1 MPIEQSDIV
10 RSPANGPGPVTR
22 MNMRP
27 YTNAGIVRM
36 AAITV
41 RPMSA
46 IGFGTRLL
54 AERNASGSEMTAPTI
69 VPRNAMQNVSSS
81 RYGTPFVPSVK
92 RSFPDGW
99 KMPER
104 MFPATARPLPVGL
117 LTRTALP
124 DHASRHATM
133 NAARSCRIHVFGA
146 DS

>member
-1 MPIEQSDIV
+1 MV
-10 RSPANGPGPVTR
+10 RIAAMSTR
-22 MNMRP
+22 P
-27 YTNAGIVRM
+27 T
-36 AAITV
+36 
-41 RPMSA
+41 SA
-46 IGFGTRLL
+46 TPFGTRLL
-54 AERNASGSEMTAPTI
+54 ADKNDSGSEMTAPTI